1 MMGALQ
7 PGLHHCSP
15 LAGESLD
22 TLTQV
27 IADPY
32 HPPPPGREERHHGI
46 DFAYYRRA
54 GRVSIQGQDV
64 QSVLT
69 GTVAAALSGTFP
81 YGNVVIVES
90 ALDLLP
96 AAWVDRLGAK
106 PGEALYVLYA
116 HLESAPLLRMGAHVS
131 LCQVV
136 GQVGKTG
143 NAGMA
148 HLHLETRLGPADSR
162 FPGMRY
168 YVKEAT
174 PEEKQAYRLWRT
186 SGVFRHF
193 NPLDLLS
200 PGDAPPPFPTPGPI
214 HSTSRSSSPEPRT
227 ND

>member
-1 MMGALQ
+1 MGALQ
-7 PGLHHCSP
+7 PGLHRCSP

-136 GQVGKTG
+136 
-143 NAGMA
+143 AS
-148 HLHLETRLGPADSR
+148 DI
-162 FPGMRY
+162 
-168 YVKEAT
+168 
-174 PEEKQAYRLWRT
+174 
-186 SGVFRHF
+186 
-193 NPLDLLS
+193 LLS
-200 PGDAPPPFPTPGPI
+200 F
-214 HSTSRSSSPEPRT
+214 SPLWSH
-227 ND
+227 